1 MEREGEKVGDERG
14 TEGERGSWE
23 VSGQIVK
30 VSGTQKRC
38 WLCCPGVRGEQD
50 RTKKIIDSLSN
61 MKDRDVKVDVP
72 TNPEYIEDFYS
83 FFLLDEDRKSTRLN
97 SSHIATSRM
106 PSSA

>member
-50 RTKKIIDSLSN
+50 SGT
-61 MKDRDVKVDVP
+61 VVG
-72 TNPEYIEDFYS
+72 S
-83 FFLLDEDRKSTRLN
+83 FCTRYMG
-97 SSHIATSRM
+97 REKC
-106 PSSA
+106 